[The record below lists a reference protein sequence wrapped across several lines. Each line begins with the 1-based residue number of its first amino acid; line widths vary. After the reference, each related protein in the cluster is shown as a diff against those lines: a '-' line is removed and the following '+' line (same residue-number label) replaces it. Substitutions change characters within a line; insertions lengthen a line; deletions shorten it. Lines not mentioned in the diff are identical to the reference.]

1 MSVKYTCPE
10 CGKTG
15 GNPKFH
21 KGGKKI
27 CCEFCGVWTDLKD
40 IETKILEISLGRGL
54 HEFF

>member
-1 MSVKYTCPE
+1 MSCKYTCPA

-15 GNPKFH
+15 GYPKFH

-40 IETKILEISLGRGL
+40 IETKILEISLGKGHL
-54 HEFF
+54 